1 MQNPHARWRT
11 EHARRLAQKII
22 LFKGVRAIVVAGSVA
37 RNYAD
42 EYSDIEIPIFWEALP
57 DDHVRLSIVDALRAR
72 FLFTYD
78 GPAREDQL
86 LVNGMQVDLWHIT
99 LDRQEDVIEG
109 VLTKNCTDLGSLN
122 AMDTIHC
129 CIPLYGDQIIQQWK
143 VRAQQYPPELA
154 KAIIREHLGALRVDQ
169 LSVFAQRNDPTGF
182 YSELTSLQKEAFLVL
197 LALNERY
204 FPTFKWL
211 YQSLETMPVKPNSIA
226 NRFRSAFA
234 TPQPAAIADTQSVL
248 FETIHLIEDRFPE
261 IDTALARR
269 RLKYRRRVPAMP
281 FDS

>member
-11 EHARRLAQKII
+11 EYARRLAQKII
-22 LFKGVRAIVVAGSVA
+22 PFAGVRAVAVAGSVA

-57 DDHVRLSIVDALRAR
+57 DDDMRRSIVQALQAR
-72 FLFTYD
+72 FLFAYD

-99 LDRQEDVIEG
+99 LDHQEKVIEG
-109 VLTKNCTDLGSLN
+109 VLTRNCTDLGSLN
-122 AMDTIHC
+122 AMDTIRC
-129 CIPLYGDQIIQQWK
+129 CIPLYGDEIIQQWK
-143 VRAQQYPPELA
+143 VRAQQYPPDLA
-154 KAIIREHLGALRVDQ
+154 KAIIQEHLASFRVDQ
-169 LSVFAQRNDPTGF
+169 LSVFAQPNDPTGF
-182 YSELTSLQKEAFLVL
+182 YSELTWLQREAFLVL
-197 LALNERY
+197 LALNQRY

-211 YQSLETMPVKPNSIA
+211 YQSLERMPVQPRSIA
-226 NRFRSAFA
+226 RRFRRAFA
-234 TPQPAAIADTQSVL
+234 TPQPTAIADTQSVL

-269 RLKYRRRVPAMP
+269 RLEYRRRVSEVP
-281 FDS
+281 FT